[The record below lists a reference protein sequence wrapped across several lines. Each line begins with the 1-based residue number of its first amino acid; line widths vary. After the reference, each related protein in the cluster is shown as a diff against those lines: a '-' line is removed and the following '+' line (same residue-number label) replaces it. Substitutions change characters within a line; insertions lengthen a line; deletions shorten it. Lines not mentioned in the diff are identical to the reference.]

1 MHLKGETAFQRTR
14 AALEIK
20 PPQNATGR
28 EAGTLKGAA
37 QSPFY
42 KPGERYS
49 PPAAHRSSARSAFPP
64 THSEGVHGDH
74 GDPSLPPPQG
84 ARKAAPSAGRDRRRA
99 SVRGRTARPPPTPQP
114 LPAPRHVTESASVA
128 RQGARAPARGACAA
142 PPPSGAVP
150 ASSGV
155 SPLCDGAMAVFHDE
169 VEIEDFEY
177 DEETETYSY
186 PCPCGDRFLITRVT
200 AGGGEGEAV
209 LGRGRVGRCVTVCR
223 GLL

>member
-1 MHLKGETAFQRTR
+1 MNASFAPLPSRRAHSPYPESHRPRVNAPRHLPLRPLLSSVLPVHLKGETAFQRTR

-49 PPAAHRSSARSAFPP
+49 PPAAHRSSARNAFPP

-74 GDPSLPPPQG
+74 GAPSLPPPQG

-99 SVRGRTARPPPTPQP
+99 SVRGRTARPPPHRSPY
-114 LPAPRHVTESASVA
+114 RH
-128 RQGARAPARGACAA
+128 
-142 PPPSGAVP
+142 
-150 ASSGV
+150 
-155 SPLCDGAMAVFHDE
+155 
-169 VEIEDFEY
+169 
-177 DEETETYSY
+177 
-186 PCPCGDRFLITRVT
+186 RVT
-200 AGGGEGEAV
+200 
-209 LGRGRVGRCVTVCR
+209 
-223 GLL
+223 